1 MKKTALAAVM
11 LCMAAGVSLP
21 VKADEPC
28 NITMCMWGMVNG
40 SDSDGC
46 QSQIKKFFSIKIKKK
61 GSFRPD
67 KTADAR
73 KDLLMGECPA
83 SMAPYSFI
91 DTIISKFGRIS

>member
-1 MKKTALAAVM
+1 M

-28 NITMCMWGMVNG
+28 NITLCMWGMVSG
-40 SDSDGC
+40 SDTDGC
-46 QSQIKKFFSIKIKKK
+46 QSQIKKFFSVKVKKK

-73 KDLLMGECPA
+73 KNLLMGECPA
-83 SMAPYSFI
+83 SMAPHTFI
-91 DTIISKFGRIS
+91 DKIIDKFGRLG